1 MRTARFI
8 TPSGKHGLIKGE
20 DGINMVAQL
29 KEKTDQKKLKEKYM
43 DIICKEVWVDS
54 VQMQKY
60 ARKKCE
66 YVIELSNGNIIDID
80 KPSIEK
86 NFCFGYGMYARSTD
100 KEAASADACAEHAKT
115 NTDYFIEENMK
126 QITDNIAVLEEAL
139 AGEKEVYTFVRYC
152 GVPDTSKLMGWK
164 CCKIWDN
171 PENEPWKWSQL
182 RTVRKLEK
190 EDIQLIIDGYEEVGK
205 RFRKRLQTYLKR
217 YGLSKLNVWTYL
229 RD

>member
-1 MRTARFI
+1 MA
-8 TPSGKHGLIKGE
+8 
-20 DGINMVAQL
+20 VQL

-43 DIICKEVWVDS
+43 DIICKEVWANTVR
-54 VQMQKY
+54 MQEF

-66 YVIELSNGNIIDID
+66 YVVELSNGTIIDID
-80 KPSIEK
+80 KPSIET

-100 KEAASADACAEHAKT
+100 EEIASADACAEHAKT
-115 NTDYFIEENMK
+115 NADYFIEENMK

-139 AGEKEVYTFVRYC
+139 AGEKEVYTFVRYI
-152 GVPDTSKLMGWK
+152 GAPDTSNLMGWK
-164 CCKIWDN
+164 VCKIWDN

-182 RTVRKLEK
+182 RTVRKLGND
-190 EDIQLIIDGYEEVGK
+190 DIQCIIDGYEEVGK

>member
-1 MRTARFI
+1 MA
-8 TPSGKHGLIKGE
+8 
-20 DGINMVAQL
+20 VQL

-54 VQMQKY
+54 VQMQEY

-66 YVIELSNGNIIDID
+66 YVVELSNGTIIDID

-100 KEAASADACAEHAKT
+100 EEVASADVLAEHAKT
-115 NTDYFIEENMK
+115 NTEYFIQENMK
-126 QITDNIAVLEEAL
+126 QITDNIVILKEAL
-139 AGEKEVYTFVRYC
+139 VENTEVYTFVRYY
-152 GVPDTSKLMGWK
+152 GAPDTSKLMGWK

-171 PENEPWKWSQL
+171 PDNEPLKWSNL
-182 RTVRKLEK
+182 RTIRKLGK
-190 EDIQLIIDGYEEVGK
+190 DDIQCIIDGYEEVGK
-205 RFRKRLQTYLKR
+205 RFQKRLQAYLKR

>member
-1 MRTARFI
+1 
-8 TPSGKHGLIKGE
+8 
-20 DGINMVAQL
+20 MVAQL

>member
-1 MRTARFI
+1 MA
-8 TPSGKHGLIKGE
+8 
-20 DGINMVAQL
+20 VQL

-54 VQMQKY
+54 VQMQEY

-66 YVIELSNGNIIDID
+66 YVVELSNGTIIDID
-80 KPSIEK
+80 KPSIET

-100 KEAASADACAEHAKT
+100 EEIASADACAENAKT

-126 QITDNIAVLEEAL
+126 QITDNIAILKETL
-139 AGEKEVYTFVRYC
+139 TGKTEVYTFVRYD
-152 GVPDTSKLMGWK
+152 GAPDTSSLMGWK
-164 CCKIWDN
+164 VCKIWDN
-171 PENEPWKWSQL
+171 PENEPWQWSNL
-182 RTVRKLEK
+182 RTVRKLGND
-190 EDIQLIIDGYEEVGK
+190 DIQRIIVGYEEVGK

>member
-1 MRTARFI
+1 MAT
-8 TPSGKHGLIKGE
+8 
-20 DGINMVAQL
+20 QL
-29 KEKTDQKKLKEKYM
+29 KEKADQKKLKEKYL
-43 DIICKEVWVDS
+43 DIICKEVWKNS
-54 VQMQKY
+54 VQMQEY

-66 YVIELSNGNIIDID
+66 YVIELSNGTIIDID

-100 KEAASADACAEHAKT
+100 EEIASADACAENAKT

-126 QITDNIAVLEEAL
+126 QITDNIAILKEAL
-139 AGEKEVYTFVRYC
+139 TGKTEVYTFVRYC
-152 GVPDTSKLMGWK
+152 GAPDTSTLMGWMV
-164 CCKIWDN
+164 CKIWDN
-171 PENEPWKWSQL
+171 PENEPWKWSQF
-182 RTVRKLEK
+182 RTVRKLG
-190 EDIQLIIDGYEEVGK
+190 EDDIRCIIDGYEEVGK